1 MARKNS
7 TKQTKKPKQ
16 TTKKKAATRVH
27 AVKDRLFETD
37 STYLLKLVIVLILG
51 AIWLRLD
58 APVNWLGVPLG
69 AFPVGVGVGLLL
81 IKLAETHQSN
91 RKIGYAVL
99 LLVGVIS
106 YFSDSGIVI

>member
-1 MARKNS
+1 MLMAHK
-7 TKQTKKPKQ
+7 KQTK
-16 TTKKKAATRVH
+16 TTSKRKNTTRVR
-27 AVKDRLFETD
+27 AVKERLFEDD

-51 AIWLRLD
+51 AVWLRFD
-58 APVNWLGVPLG
+58 TPITWIGIPFG
-69 AFPVGVGVGLLL
+69 AFPLGVVAGLLL
-81 IKLAETHQSN
+81 IKLAEAHQSN